1 MPFSD
6 QQPGHTNKTS
16 TSRNIKDTYLLHL
29 QYFHKFSR
37 TVIPTRVTLCT
48 LTFATYLHNY
58 KFSFLPLSVFFF
70 SFFGFLLKIFLPP
83 RFFYIL
89 YFYLHQWQWQIYYM
103 LNMCVKIIFY
113 DAFND
118 PFFWKCNFM
127 RGLLF
132 FVVVDY

>member
-1 MPFSD
+1 MHINICNIFTQLQILFP
-6 QQPGHTNKTS
+6 S
-16 TSRNIKDTYLLHL
+16 T
-29 QYFHKFSR
+29 FG
-37 TVIPTRVTLCT
+37 
-48 LTFATYLHNY
+48 
-58 KFSFLPLSVFFF
+58 FFF